1 LQGVTVCTRFASNSN
16 PEKSLKDTALLT
28 TNAPIVASSEQII
41 RGCELGRGPTHPD
54 PLGSTRHQRPY
65 LIELHD
71 DRAPVEF
78 SESDSIFCEVKLQLS
93 VENDLDQKGPERIAM
108 ASLS

>member
-1 LQGVTVCTRFASNSN
+1 LRAKKGGLPIRILQVPPATKG
-16 PEKSLKDTALLT
+16 
-28 TNAPIVASSEQII
+28 
-41 RGCELGRGPTHPD
+41 
-54 PLGSTRHQRPY
+54 

-78 SESDSIFCEVKLQLS
+78 SESESIFCAVKLQLS
-93 VENDLDQKGPERIAM
+93 VENGLDQKGPERIAI